1 MEDNK
6 ERRLVGIKKKR
17 TEILNEIGK
26 KKQENYNF
34 TLKLQKL
41 SDNVGLK
48 EQIIKLDTEEK
59 DGNEDMEE
67 DNQKESLNKK
77 DKGLE
82 IAKVTQLKNL
92 VQQYYEEIEYLRTE
106 LDKLRARTFPS
117 FLQKPDQLIYPDEK

>member
-1 MEDNK
+1 LEDNK